1 MLRPDAC
8 HLNEVVGLMVVVLCC
23 VVVPEVWVFQHGG
36 LLEQKSGE
44 DLAKHPLLSSLL
56 HFKGSPVLPLGEH
69 RNLYE
74 IVE

>member
-1 MLRPDAC
+1 
-8 HLNEVVGLMVVVLCC
+8 MVVVLCC

-44 DLAKHPLLSSLL
+44 DLAKILLSSLL

-74 IVE
+74 TVE

>member
-1 MLRPDAC
+1 
-8 HLNEVVGLMVVVLCC
+8 MVVVLCC
-23 VVVPEVWVFQHGG
+23 VVVPEVFQHGG

-69 RNLYE
+69 INLYE
-74 IVE
+74 TVE